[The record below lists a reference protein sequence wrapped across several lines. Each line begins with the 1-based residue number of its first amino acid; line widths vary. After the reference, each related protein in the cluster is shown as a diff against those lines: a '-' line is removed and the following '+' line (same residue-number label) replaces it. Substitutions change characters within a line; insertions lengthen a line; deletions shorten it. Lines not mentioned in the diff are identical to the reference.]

1 MTHNQISYLA
11 HQENVVH
18 NRRSEALTERG
29 QDLSLKATAI
39 SAAANRY
46 AADRH
51 FAATVYSAD
60 RAFESSKYQADS
72 VAQWQG
78 DKTTQQY
85 VQSGLNA
92 ASWAIPFALGYGA
105 QRKKTDKNN
114 SNGVK
119 PSGGLPSATAP
130 ARQPASATS
139 QIPGQVEIP
148 GWSAFELS
156 PGGVIS
162 GAAVSF
168 GHSFQNLDSTAAYF
182 RGVEQ
187 AFSRSA
193 SGATRGQSVAPAVTG
208 AAGFAMMTRFVPL
221 FF

>member
-1 MTHNQISYLA
+1 MTHNQINYLA
-11 HQENVVH
+11 HQENVEH

-51 FAATVYSAD
+51 YAATVYSAD
-60 RAFESSKYQADS
+60 SAAAASRYQADT
-72 VAQWQG
+72 VAGWQG

-85 VQSGLNA
+85 VQSGLQA

-105 QRKKTDKNN
+105 QRKKADKHD
-114 SNGVK
+114 SNGGK
-119 PSGGLPSATAP
+119 PTGGLRSSVVSVAPPVSANNK
-130 ARQPASATS
+130 

-156 PGGVIS
+156 PGGALS

-168 GHSFQNLDSTAAYF
+168 GLDLPSLDSVASYF
-182 RGVEQ
+182 KGVEQ
-187 AFSRSA
+187 AFSQVTPRA
-193 SGATRGQSVAPAVTG
+193 GAGT
-208 AAGFAMMTRFVPL
+208 AALGGFAAMSRFIPL
-221 FF
+221 FG